1 MRRSGLRSSRPRVAA
16 APPVGAVEPPAGG
29 RGLRGR
35 VVRREDLGRE
45 RVEAMYRLMGAH
57 FEGIG
62 RGGFERDLEEKG
74 WVVLLEEEAPAGP
87 RLYGFSTLDLYTVR
101 CRGET
106 VHVVYSGDTL
116 VETAARGSSLLPRTW
131 IRAVLSL
138 RQQHLGGGAPFVWLL
153 LTSGFRTYRFLPVF
167 FRRYHPRCGAEEPPR
182 LLELRNFL
190 ARRRFG
196 DFYDAAAGVVRFAEP
211 QVLRPALRTIPA
223 SRLAD
228 PHVAFFAARNPGHE
242 RGDELV
248 CLTELDPLDLTP
260 AGRRMVGRP

>member
-1 MRRSGLRSSRPRVAA
+1 MIRSEPRRAAEPWGGASEVAA
-16 APPVGAVEPPAGG
+16 HGGAT
-29 RGLRGR
+29 LRGR

-57 FEGIG
+57 FEGVG
-62 RGGFERDLEEKG
+62 RDGFERDLDEKG
-74 WVVLLEEEAPAGP
+74 WVILLEQGAGEGA
-87 RLYGFSTLDLYTVR
+87 RLCGFSTLDLYTVR
-101 CRGET
+101 FRGET

-116 VETAARGSSLLPRTW
+116 VEASARGSSLLPRTW

-138 RQQHLGGGAPFVWLL
+138 RRQHLGGGAPFVWLL

-167 FRRYHPRCGAEEPPR
+167 FRRYHPRPGADEPPR
-182 LLELRNFL
+182 LGELRDFL
-190 ARRRFG
+190 ARLRFR
-196 DFYDAAAGVVRFAEP
+196 DAYDAAAGVVRFAEP
-211 QVLRPALRTIPA
+211 QVLRPDLRTLPA